1 MLVIRMNR
9 VGKHKSPIYRIVA
22 MDSRNKTNG
31 SIVAQIGTYNKNLK
45 PKLNVNK
52 ELLDK
57 YLGYGAQMSET
68 IKNMFN
74 KEKLLVKSAPAKIT
88 KKKVRKVSAKAKA
101 KKAAKS
107 TSKKEK

>member
-31 SIVAQIGTYNKNLK
+31 AIVAQIGTYNKNLQ
-45 PKLNVNK
+45 PKLKVNK
-52 ELLDK
+52 EVLDK

-68 IKNMFN
+68 IKNMFS
-74 KEKLLVKSAPAKIT
+74 KEKLLVKEAPAKKT
-88 KKKVRKVSAKAKA
+88 KKKTRKVSAKAKA
-101 KKAAKS
+101 KKATKS
-107 TSKKEK
+107 TSKK